1 MGMCAGR
8 VAGNPAAAA
17 IGHRDAAV
25 ERGRQLE
32 RNMRAAVDDAANETG
47 QTGACF
53 GRHRIA
59 FDHNAR
65 SFEPV
70 KTLACGAGIG
80 VSQRA
85 DDSRGLG
92 GDQAV
97 GASWSTRAFMR
108 TRFKADIDCR
118 ACRSASRLLQRDR
131 FCMRAATGLC
141 PTAPDDDAILDDD
154 TADRGVVTR

>member
-1 MGMCAGR
+1 
-8 VAGNPAAAA
+8 
-17 IGHRDAAV
+17 
-25 ERGRQLE
+25 
-32 RNMRAAVDDAANETG
+32 MRAAFDDAANETG
-47 QTGACF
+47 QTGACI

-80 VSQRA
+80 VSQCA
-85 DDSRGLG
+85 DDARGLG

-97 GASWSTRAFMR
+97 GASWSTRAFMC
-108 TRFKADIDCR
+108 TGFKADIDCR
-118 ACRSASRLLQRDR
+118 ACRSASRLLQCDR
-131 FCMRAATGLC
+131 FCMGAATGLC
-141 PTAPDDDAILDDD
+141 PAAPDDDAILDDD